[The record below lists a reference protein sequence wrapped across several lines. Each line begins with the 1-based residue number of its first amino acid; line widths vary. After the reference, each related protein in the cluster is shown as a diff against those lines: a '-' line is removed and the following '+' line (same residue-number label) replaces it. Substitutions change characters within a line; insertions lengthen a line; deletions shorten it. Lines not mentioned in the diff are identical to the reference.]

1 MHHLFVY
8 GTLKKGFPLHRAMLG
23 ARYLGPHQTADCHP
37 MFVAGPRF
45 APMMLNEP
53 GEGRHVRGELYQ
65 IDSQELASLDKIES
79 IGKPGNF
86 RVVLKLMPIGGG
98 ASVDAWVYMKSRN
111 IAVPAHTGFLDDY
124 QDRRF
129 TGPPHRGFIS
139 V

>member
-1 MHHLFVY
+1 MF
-8 GTLKKGFPLHRAMLG
+8 GTVKAGFPLHHGVAGARFLG
-23 ARYLGPHQTADCHP
+23 AYRTVQRYP

-53 GEGRHVRGELYQ
+53 GIGRHVRGELYQ
-65 IDSQELASLDKIES
+65 IDSQELASLDEIES

-129 TGPPHRGFIS
+129 TAPPQRGFIS